1 MSVVFPFS
9 IHTIIWLVVIILAV
23 GWFVGLIRRGGK
35 SFIHIFLL
43 IAILLVL
50 YNFFFR

>member
-1 MSVVFPFS
+1 MIAIPFS
-9 IHTIIWLVVIILAV
+9 IHTIIWAVVIILAV
-23 GWFVGLIRRGGK
+23 VWFVGLIRRGGK
-35 SFIHIFLL
+35 SFIHILLL